1 MNRSGLQFSRMDGAT
16 TVAGPK
22 SRVGALRSALAG
34 LAMLGSTLLGAGA
47 MLAPGPAQAQ
57 SLIFDDEIEGLLR
70 DYASPIL
77 KAANLPQGRVSMRII
92 NDPTFNAFV
101 LDGHN
106 VFIHTGL
113 IMRADT
119 PNQVI
124 GVIAHEVGHIDGAH
138 LAALRSEMSRM
149 QTGMLV
155 TRIIGIAAA
164 VLSRNG
170 AAIVA
175 GDDAWLKTFLARR
188 RSQEGAADQ
197 AGLKYLLATGQ
208 SGRGM
213 LETFEKLGV
222 ENRAYG
228 VDPYLLSHPT
238 ERTRIAQL
246 KQLAEASPHFH
257 KKDTPELQLRHDLV
271 RAKLRG
277 FTMPAQ
283 DVMRMYPDT
292 KSLPARY
299 ARAIAAN
306 CSGNCTRAVDQIDAL
321 IRERPNSPYFHE
333 LKGHVY
339 SKEGKFAQAVP
350 SIRQALKLNPNSHLL
365 RMELAKA
372 IVEAGDVSQ
381 YDEAIRILELSIDTR
396 PDDIGGYR
404 TLARAYAARQRI
416 ADADVAMAQAHLIGG
431 NAKQALIFAKRG
443 QAGLQP
449 GSRSWLKADDILK
462 TLPREMRDRGG

>member
-1 MNRSGLQFSRMDGAT
+1 M
-16 TVAGPK
+16 
-22 SRVGALRSALAG
+22 
-34 LAMLGSTLLGAGA
+34 AMLGAA
-47 MLAPGPAQAQ
+47 ALAAPQAVQAQ
-57 SLIFDDEIEGLLR
+57 TLIFDDEIEELLR
-70 DYASPIL
+70 DYARPIL
-77 KAANLPQGRVSMRII
+77 KAAGLEQGNVAMRII
-92 NDPTFNAFV
+92 NDRSFNAFV
-101 LDGHN
+101 LDGRN

-113 IMRADT
+113 IMQADT

-138 LAALRSEMSRM
+138 LAALRNEMQRM

-164 VLSRNG
+164 VLARSG
-170 AAIVA
+170 AAVVA
-175 GDDAWLKTFLARR
+175 ADDIWLKTFLARR

-197 AGLKYLLATGQ
+197 AGLKYLTATGQ

-213 LETFEKLGV
+213 LETFERLGM

-228 VDPYLLSHPT
+228 VNPYLLSHPT

-246 KQLAEASPHFH
+246 RQNAEASPFFNV
-257 KKDTPELQLRHDLV
+257 KDKPELQLRHDLV

-277 FTMPAQ
+277 FTLPAQ
-283 DVMRMYPDT
+283 DVFRMYGPED

-306 CSGNCTRAVDQIDAL
+306 CSGNCTREIGQVDAL
-321 IRERPNSPYFHE
+321 IKERPNSPYFHE
-333 LKGHVY
+333 LRSHIL
-339 SKEGKFAQAVP
+339 SKEGKFVQAVP
-350 SIRQALKLNPNSHLL
+350 SIRQAMKLNPRSHLL

-381 YDEAIRILELSIDTR
+381 YDEAIRILEVSIDTR

-404 TLARAYAARQRI
+404 TLARAYAAKQRI
-416 ADADVAMAQAHLIGG
+416 PEADVAMAQAHLISGDP
-431 NAKQALIFAKRG
+431 KQAIIFARRAQRG
-443 QAGLQP
+443 LPP
-449 GSRSWLKADDILK
+449 GSRAWLKADDIIK
-462 TLPREMRDRGG
+462 TLPKEIQDRGG